1 MAQWLALAGGLGLF
15 LLGVILMTDGLK
27 ALAGDALH
35 RALSRF
41 TRSPSS
47 GALTGAA
54 TTAIL
59 QSSSATTVAAVGFVG
74 AGLLSYPQA
83 LGVIFGANL
92 GTTVTGWMVAL
103 LGFKL
108 ELNTLLLPVILVG
121 ALSQLFGRGRWRAAG
136 LALAGFGL
144 IFVGIDAM
152 QAAMSG
158 LEGRVTPEH
167 FPDNSWLGR
176 LQLLAIGVL
185 ITLVTQSSSA
195 GVATALTALYG
206 GALEFEQAAAMV
218 IGMDVGTTA
227 TALIATLGGSADTR
241 RTGYSHVVYNLFTG
255 LAAFLLLLP
264 YVALWQWLSPGA
276 IYAQAELALV
286 AFHSLFNLLG
296 VVLVL
301 PLAGQFARLMFW
313 LVPAAEDRFTGHLDR
328 LLLRDPAVA
337 LEAVRSSLLAL
348 ADAQLHYAVALL
360 RNQPS
365 ATVERH
371 RQLEEAIERCQRFV
385 DEIHLSPA
393 ASDNWQGL
401 LACMHVIDHLQRLQR
416 RLGDREAA
424 QRWQSVGPP
433 LHSGVVFEDGCRQ
446 LLKLL
451 LSGDS
456 AQLRLVSAEFAE
468 RCELETEQARERLM
482 SDIATGKE
490 NTING
495 DFYLDALRWQRRS
508 SRHLARIFDYLDQ
521 LLSLSPFR
529 SAGGERQ

>member
-206 GALEFEQAAAMV
+206 GFSGETFDA
-218 IGMDVGTTA
+218 
-227 TALIATLGGSADTR
+227 GS
-241 RTGYSHVVYNLFTG
+241 
-255 LAAFLLLLP
+255 
-264 YVALWQWLSPGA
+264 
-276 IYAQAELALV
+276 
-286 AFHSLFNLLG
+286 
-296 VVLVL
+296 
-301 PLAGQFARLMFW
+301 
-313 LVPAAEDRFTGHLDR
+313 
-328 LLLRDPAVA
+328 
-337 LEAVRSSLLAL
+337 
-348 ADAQLHYAVALL
+348 
-360 RNQPS
+360 
-365 ATVERH
+365 
-371 RQLEEAIERCQRFV
+371 
-385 DEIHLSPA
+385 
-393 ASDNWQGL
+393 
-401 LACMHVIDHLQRLQR
+401 
-416 RLGDREAA
+416 
-424 QRWQSVGPP
+424 
-433 LHSGVVFEDGCRQ
+433 
-446 LLKLL
+446 
-451 LSGDS
+451 
-456 AQLRLVSAEFAE
+456 
-468 RCELETEQARERLM
+468 ERL
-482 SDIATGKE
+482 ILVGRKPA
-490 NTING
+490 
-495 DFYLDALRWQRRS
+495 
-508 SRHLARIFDYLDQ
+508 
-521 LLSLSPFR
+521 
-529 SAGGERQ
+529 